1 MTWLWRVTA
10 AFTVV
15 VCCVAG
21 TLAVLEQ
28 DWSELVWVVLVAAW
42 VWIAYQWSDV
52 AKQSRHRAEVWE
64 RVADEQMQRRI
75 ADANRWLY

>member
-10 AFTVV
+10 GFTAL

-21 TLAVLEQ
+21 ALAVLEQ

-42 VWIAYQWSDV
+42 VWIAYQWSV
-52 AKQSRHRAEVWE
+52 MASKSRHRAEVWE
-64 RVADEQMQRRI
+64 RLADEQLQRRI
-75 ADANRWLY
+75 TDANRWLY